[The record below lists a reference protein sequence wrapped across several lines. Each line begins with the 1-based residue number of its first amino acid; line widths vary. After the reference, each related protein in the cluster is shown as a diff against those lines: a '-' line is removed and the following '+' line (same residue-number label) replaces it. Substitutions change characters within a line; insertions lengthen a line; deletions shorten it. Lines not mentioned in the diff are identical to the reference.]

1 MRLDEVLRQH
11 LTERHVQSIH
21 IVYPEASDS
30 RLALLLLS
38 NHIDMVSSSPALL
51 ESLQEIAEGV
61 IVTLARSCDEQKP

>member
-21 IVYPEASDS
+21 IVYPDASDRS
-30 RLALLLLS
+30 LASMLMA
-38 NHIDMVSSSPALL
+38 NHGDMVSSSPALL

-61 IVTLARSCDEQKP
+61 IVTLARSCDDE